1 MMIIKW
7 HRDKTEELPLYELYA
22 YIGDKHKTTIGY
34 LGWNSFTQCWILN
47 YYIPCIQETKSKK
60 YDNYTIEEIN
70 DVLFRAIL
78 DIQKDLSFI
87 NNMCVDYC
95 NAISDYIIDYVQGI
109 DHNED

>member
-7 HRDKTEELPLYELYA
+7 CKDETEEEPFYNLYIYTDND
-22 YIGDKHKTTIGY
+22 YKMHIGWIGWGN
-34 LGWNSFTQCWILN
+34 LEKCW
-47 YYIPCIQETKSKK
+47 YMHYSIPRIKDKSKK
-60 YDNYTIEEIN
+60 YEQYTINEIN
-70 DVLFRAIL
+70 DVLFKAVL
-78 DIQKDLSFI
+78 DIQADLAFI